1 MMIPV
6 TDPTLKASLIL
17 HMIEMIDRGDIA
29 NLIENGANPE
39 SLDQIRQLDVS
50 GLLRLVH
57 LGYPVIHFKMPD
69 ESVQIGLDT
78 LNRQNEENDDLIYF
92 IQHGAS
98 QSMLNTLFKVAPDV
112 VQSYRKILSSERS
125 AGRTSL
131 PPDKARE
138 EIQNHWYGMG
148 KEPSDPA
155 SIRKQLRQLHA
166 RFNHFSID
174 VLYATIN
181 EFNDVIGRRRS

>member
-6 TDPTLKASLIL
+6 NDPTLKASLIL

-39 SLDQIRQLDVS
+39 SLDQIRQLDLS

-57 LGYPVIHFKMPD
+57 LGHPVIHFKMPD

-78 LNRQNEENDDLIYF
+78 LTRQDEENDDLIYF

-98 QSMLNTLFKVAPDV
+98 QSMLQHLFKVSPDI
-112 VQSYRKILSSERS
+112 VQSYRRMLSSERS

-131 PPDKARE
+131 PPEKIRE
-138 EIQNHWYGMG
+138 EIQNHWYAMG
-148 KEPSDPA
+148 KEPKEPV
-155 SIRKQLRQLHA
+155 SIRKRLRQLHA
-166 RFNHFSID
+166 KFNHFSID

-181 EFNDVIGRRRS
+181 EFNDIIGRRRS